1 MSIHPTAVVDKK
13 AKVDSSVEVGPYA
26 VIGGNVEISANCKIG
41 AHAKID
47 NCRIGE
53 GSRIDSLTAIGGD
66 PQYLDWRPVP
76 SLVVIGMGVWIN
88 ELVTI
93 HRSMYEN
100 GETAIGD
107 RCMIMSNS
115 HIAHDC
121 KYGNDVVH
129 TTMTAVGGHVTVEE
143 HAMISAVVGVHQFVR
158 IGAYS
163 IIGGVSRIVQDVVP
177 FMLVEGSPAST
188 RGINSVG
195 LKRKGFSAEAR
206 GNIKKAHKILFH
218 SGHSKGV
225 AVEEL
230 GKIEDSE
237 GEIKRL
243 IDFLTSTKRGI
254 IGA

>member
-1 MSIHPTAVVDKK
+1 MSIHPTAVIDKK
-13 AKVDSSVEVGPYA
+13 AYIDSSVEVGPYA
-26 VIGGNVEISANCKIG
+26 VIGENVEISANCRIG
-41 AHAKID
+41 SHTKLD

-88 ELVTI
+88 ELITI

-100 GETAIGD
+100 GETSIGD

-121 KYGNDVVH
+121 KYANDVVH
-129 TTMTAVGGHVTVEE
+129 VTSTAVGGHVTVEE
-143 HAMISAVVGVHQFVR
+143 HATISAVVGIHQFVR
-158 IGAYS
+158 VGAYS
-163 IIGGVSRIVQDVVP
+163 MVGGVSRIVQDVVP
-177 FMLVEGSPAST
+177 FMLVEGSPART
-188 RGINSVG
+188 RAVNSIG
-195 LKRKGFSAEAR
+195 LKRKGFSVKAR
-206 GNIKKAHKILFH
+206 GNVKKAHKILFH
-218 SGHSKGV
+218 SGHSKSV

-230 GKIEDSE
+230 KKIEDSE
-237 GEIKRL
+237 GEMKRL
-243 IDFLTSTKRGI
+243 VEFLTSTKRGI